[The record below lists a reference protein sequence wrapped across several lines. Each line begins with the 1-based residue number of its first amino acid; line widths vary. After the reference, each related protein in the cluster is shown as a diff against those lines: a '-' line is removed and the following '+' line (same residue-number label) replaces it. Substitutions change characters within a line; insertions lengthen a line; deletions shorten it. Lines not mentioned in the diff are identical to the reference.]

1 MLTNIRRILEESVP
15 ADVRSKFQMM
25 LDYAGESERADSW
38 FVRNLTFSLAFAF
51 GVMIL
56 PIVFEEFFEN
66 FTIGNLYL
74 FMFILFLSSAF
85 LFWIIVYSSISF
97 KIEYRKVRTFD
108 ILPDFLSSVAMNIHA
123 GMEPISALYVS
134 LRADFEPIT
143 SEMKKTRSLAIG
155 SKSILEQLSYLT
167 TKIDSEPL
175 RRTISILDRASKSGG
190 ELGRLLLSV
199 ADDLRETS
207 KVQKELE
214 AATKGYVYFISFLIL
229 FGVPLLL
236 SVSFVFIQTTSEQ
249 TKNFSGG
256 LASLGGLST
265 GIPLTTGGGAGAI
278 DPQSVFIIFLILLSV
293 SAVSASLMLG
303 ILWHGEAKQGL
314 RYTAIL
320 LPATLIAFTVFKMFI
335 GDLIS
340 AFGI

>member
-15 ADVRSKFQMM
+15 ADVNSKFQLM
-25 LDYAGESERADSW
+25 LDYAGESEKADSW

-51 GVMIL
+51 GVMTL
-56 PIVFEEFFEN
+56 PLVFGEYFES

-74 FMFILFLSSAF
+74 FMFILFLSSA
-85 LFWIIVYSSISF
+85 LAFWLIVYSSIFF
-97 KIEYRKVRTFD
+97 KIEHRKVRTFD
-108 ILPDFLSSVAMNIHA
+108 VLPDFLSSVAMNVHA
-123 GMEPISALYVS
+123 GMEPVSALYVS

-155 SKSILEQLSYLT
+155 SKSILDQLSFLT

-175 RRTISILDRASKSGG
+175 RRTISIVDRASKSGG

-199 ADDLRETS
+199 ADDLRESS

-214 AATKGYVYFISFLIL
+214 TATKGYVYFISFLVL

-236 SVSFVFIQTTSEQ
+236 SVSSVFIQTTSEQ
-249 TKNFSGG
+249 TKDFSGG

-265 GIPLTTGGGAGAI
+265 GIPLTTGGEAGAI
-278 DPQSVFIIFLILLSV
+278 DPQSVFMIFLILLSV
-293 SAVSASLMLG
+293 SAISASLMLG
-303 ILWHGEAKQGL
+303 VLWHGEVKQGL
-314 RYTAIL
+314 RYTVIL
-320 LPATLIAFTVFKMFI
+320 LPATLIAFMIFRT
-335 GDLIS
+335 LIDGLVS